1 MAAETLVRVDCR
13 AGGVGVL
20 TLSRPDQ
27 LNALSTAMAEQLEKG
42 VAALAADPAIRVM
55 VVAGEGKAFCAGADI
70 AEFGALGSPAAFS
83 AFLARLTRPLRLLA
97 DCPKPSVAALHG
109 VALGGGLELALSC
122 DLRVADEGTQ
132 LGLPEI
138 KLGLLPGATGT
149 ARLPREVPAAVA
161 RHMLLTGE
169 PMMATDAHRLG
180 LMASVVPPGQ
190 ALEAALALA
199 GRLAVLSPPALSAA
213 KQLLAAGPSLSLEE
227 AVQQERRSVADL
239 FGTEEARQGIAA
251 FLERRAR

>member
-1 MAAETLVRVDCR
+1 MALLKTGSRE
-13 AGGVGVL
+13 GGVGVL
-20 TLSRPDQ
+20 TLARPDQ
-27 LNALSTAMAEQLEKG
+27 LNALSTAMADELEKG
-42 VAALAADPAIRVM
+42 VAALAADPAIRVL

-70 AEFGALGSPAAFS
+70 AEFGALGSPEQFS

-122 DLRVADEGTQ
+122 DLRVAEEGTR

-161 RHMLLTGE
+161 RQMLLTGE
-169 PMMATDAHRLG
+169 PITAIDAHRLG
-180 LMASVVPPGQ
+180 LVASVVPPGH

-199 GRLAVLSPPALSAA
+199 GSLAALSAPALSAA
-213 KQLLAAGPSLSLEE
+213 KALLAAGPSLTLDE
-227 AVQQERRSVADL
+227 AVQRERRTVADL
-239 FGTEEARQGIAA
+239 FWTDEARQGIAA
-251 FLERRAR
+251 FLARRAR

>member
-1 MAAETLVRVDCR
+1 VALLKIESR

-20 TLSRPDQ
+20 RLARPDQ
-27 LNALSTAMAEQLEKG
+27 LNALSTAMADELEKG
-42 VAALAADPAIRVM
+42 VAALAADPDIRVL

-70 AEFGALGSPAAFS
+70 AEFGALGSPEEFS
-83 AFLARLTRPLRLLA
+83 AFLARLTRPLHLLA

-122 DLRVADEGTQ
+122 DLRVAEEGTR

-161 RHMLLTGE
+161 RQMLLTGE
-169 PMMATDAHRLG
+169 PITAIDAHRLG
-180 LMASVVPPGQ
+180 LVASVVPTGH

-199 GRLAVLSPPALSAA
+199 GSLAVLSAPALSAA
-213 KQLLAAGPSLSLEE
+213 KELLAAGPSLTLDE
-227 AVQQERRSVADL
+227 AVQRERRTVSEL
-239 FGTEEARQGIAA
+239 FATDEARQGIAS
-251 FLERRAR
+251 FLDRRGR